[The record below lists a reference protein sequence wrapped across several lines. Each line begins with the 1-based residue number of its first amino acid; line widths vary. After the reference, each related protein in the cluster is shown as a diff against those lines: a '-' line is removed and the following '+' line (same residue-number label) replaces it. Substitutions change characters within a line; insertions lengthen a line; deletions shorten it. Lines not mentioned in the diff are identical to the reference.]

1 MRRLMELVLHRRI
14 DLTPLLT
21 HSFAFDQIVDAYT
34 LFKEQRDDVLKV
46 LIKTVSAHT

>member
-1 MRRLMELVLHRRI
+1 MRRLMELVLNRRI

-21 HSFAFDQIVDAYT
+21 HSFSLDRILDAYT

-46 LIKTVSAHT
+46 LIRTEPTHI